1 MCVYAYI
8 GIIGDIIRMHSLTR
22 VFLKIIKLNI
32 KTKEDIKTRYSKEI
46 TLQQK
51 QTWWGEQNKL
61 KLSLAYFS
69 KRHGPIHKVNHYYY
83 LSQGKFRIILLQR
96 MQTCRFEA
104 ISLLFVPL
112 LSESIFHKHFHIKPF
127 KQNSCK
133 LRYLLLL
140 FSGQRQGK
148 ASTTCR

>member
-51 QTWWGEQNKL
+51 QTW
-61 KLSLAYFS
+61 
-69 KRHGPIHKVNHYYY
+69 
-83 LSQGKFRIILLQR
+83 
-96 MQTCRFEA
+96 
-104 ISLLFVPL
+104 
-112 LSESIFHKHFHIKPF
+112 
-127 KQNSCK
+127 
-133 LRYLLLL
+133 
-140 FSGQRQGK
+140 
-148 ASTTCR
+148 